1 MVLLFPSVIVS
12 LSPISTTVSTEP
24 NGKERLI
31 LVLDI
36 ANSLMHI
43 LLKALMLFR
52 QVVQEVALSL
62 TFDYGTR

>member
-24 NGKERLI
+24 NGEERLI

-36 ANSLMHI
+36 AHSLMRI

-62 TFDYGTR
+62 TFDYGSR